1 MNESADRLLVDW
13 LAEGPDRGPGHGLD
27 RALAATRRTTQRP
40 GWTIPERWL
49 PMQLAMGPVATPA
62 GPRRFFILV
71 AVGLLAVAI
80 VGAALFVGSIR
91 RAAPPFGLAA
101 NGTIVIGYGTELMLL
116 NADGRDPRPLDIGL
130 GNAVAP
136 VFSPDGTK
144 VAFVTQPAKRTPF
157 ALFVANAD
165 GSDARSVTGDMPV
178 VTSELAGIAWSPDSS
193 SLVFQSSDKGRN
205 RLYRVGV
212 DGTGLEAITDRDADR
227 VYPSW
232 SPDGKWLS
240 YKLTLTDGGWSTHL
254 AISRPDGTGE
264 QRLVSE
270 TSSKAAFSGSGW
282 MIDSEGIVYFRSSS
296 SGHSV
301 ARVDLE
307 GNETL
312 LSRPGVEDA
321 FNPVLSPDGRR
332 VAFGMQSGAAIVDL
346 DDPSSRV
353 DLPEGLAECG
363 AVWAPDGTVLLGFGF
378 DCTELYRIPV
388 DDPAAAER
396 IAVPPGSLNNGSWQ
410 RLAP

>member
-1 MNESADRLLVDW
+1 MNESRDRLLVDW
-13 LAEGPDRGPGHGLD
+13 LAEGPERGPSHGLE
-27 RALAATRRTTQRP
+27 RALAATRRTSQRP
-40 GWTIPERWL
+40 GWAIPERWL
-49 PMQLAMGPVATPA
+49 PMQLALRPAFAPRPSLIFLAAAILAATLA
-62 GPRRFFILV
+62 G
-71 AVGLLAVAI
+71 
-80 VGAALFVGSIR
+80 ALFVIGSQR
-91 RAAPPFGLAA
+91 HPAPPFGLAA
-101 NGTIVIGYGTELMLL
+101 NGTIVVGAGSELWLL

-130 GNAVAP
+130 GNAVSP

-144 VAFVTQPAKRTPF
+144 VAFVTRPAERTPY

-165 GSDARSVTGDMPV
+165 GSEARSVTGGMRI
-178 VTSELAGIAWSPDSS
+178 VTSELAGISWSPDSS

-254 AISRPDGTGE
+254 AIARPDGTGE

-301 ARVDLE
+301 ARVDLD

-346 DDPSSRV
+346 DNPSSRV
-353 DLPEGLAECG
+353 DLPVGLAECG
-363 AVWAPDGTVLLGFGF
+363 ALWAPDGTVLLGFGF

>member
-1 MNESADRLLVDW
+1 MTESTDRLLVDW
-13 LAEGPDRGPGHGLD
+13 LSEGPDRGPVESLE
-27 RALAATRRTTQRP
+27 RALAATRRTSQRP
-40 GWTIPERWL
+40 GWAIPERWI
-49 PMQLAMGPVATPA
+49 PMQLTMRPALSPRPYVIFLAALLLIVAA
-62 GPRRFFILV
+62 G
-71 AVGLLAVAI
+71 
-80 VGAALFVGSIR
+80 ALFVIGSQR

-101 NGTIVIGYGTELMLL
+101 NGSIMIGVDSQLWLASFDGAEAKPL
-116 NADGRDPRPLDIGL
+116 NIGL
-130 GNAVAP
+130 GEVMSP

-144 VAFVTQPAKRTPF
+144 VAFMARPAERTPY

-165 GSDARSVTGDMPV
+165 GSEARSVTGDMRV

-227 VYPSW
+227 AYPSW

-240 YKLTLTDGGWSTHL
+240 YKLTVIDGGWSTHL
-254 AISRPDGTGE
+254 AIARPDGTGE

-270 TSSKAAFSGSGW
+270 TSSKAAFSGSVW

-301 ARVDLE
+301 ARVDLD

-312 LSRPGVEDA
+312 LSRPDVENA
-321 FNPVLSPDGRR
+321 YNPALSPDGRR
-332 VAFGMQSGAAIVDL
+332 VAFGLESGAAIVDL

-353 DLPEGLAECG
+353 DLPTGLAECG
-363 AVWAPDGTVLLGFGF
+363 AVWSPDGTILLGFGF
-378 DCTELYRIPV
+378 DCTELYRIPL
-388 DDPAAAER
+388 DNPAAAER

>member
-1 MNESADRLLVDW
+1 MNESPERLLVDW
-13 LAEGPDRGPGHGLD
+13 LAEGPDRGPSHGLE
-27 RALAATRRTTQRP
+27 RALAATRRTSQRP
-40 GWTIPERWL
+40 GWAIPERWL
-49 PMQLAMGPVATPA
+49 PMQLALRPAFAPRPSLIFLAAAILAATLA
-62 GPRRFFILV
+62 G
-71 AVGLLAVAI
+71 
-80 VGAALFVGSIR
+80 ALFVIGSQR
-91 RAAPPFGLAA
+91 HPAPPFGLAA
-101 NGTIVIGYGTELMLL
+101 NGTIVVGAGSELWLL
-116 NADGRDPRPLDIGL
+116 NADGRDPRQLDIGL
-130 GNAVAP
+130 GNAVSP

-144 VAFVTQPAKRTPF
+144 VAFVTRPAERTPY

-165 GSDARSVTGDMPV
+165 GSEARSVTGGMRV
-178 VTSELAGIAWSPDSS
+178 VTSELAGISWSPDSS

-254 AISRPDGTGE
+254 AIARPDGTGE
-264 QRLVSE
+264 RRLVSE

-312 LSRPGVEDA
+312 LSRPNMEDA

-396 IAVPPGSLNNGSWQ
+396 IAVPPGSLNSGSWQ